1 MDSNSPIGVFD
12 SGLGGLT
19 VLKELRRLLPHEN
32 FIFVGDSAR
41 APYGSRT
48 PEEIISFLQQ
58 FMDYFQSRGVKMAVC
73 ACNTMTSYGYPVIK
87 DKTSFALVPMN
98 PAIIPAVKASAN
110 KHIGVIATEATIKK
124 GMHKQAAS
132 NLDPQIK
139 NEEWIWLFSDDD
151 LMEDNC
157 IRDLNHQINLGIKED
172 VIHFNIN
179 IIDNQDK
186 LIRKTNAYPDHLS
199 SADFFK
205 KLYSWKIEARM
216 PEFVLRRSTFEEKK
230 GFVNFDLAWRSDNA
244 TIIKLAHPNGIKSID
259 TSRINWR
266 YSNENI
272 SGINNLSMIRRKQD
286 STIKFFNWMDSFLK
300 ATKQKYPFGR
310 IYRNI
315 IFSKFLYIRQL
326 NNPEYVFQR
335 LNQVNTPLDKF
346 IIKIYLKTL

>member
-132 NLDPQIK
+132 NLNPQIK
-139 NEEWIWLFSDDD
+139 VFGVGCPKFVPLIETGHIHDDAIDEAVQEYANKFKTFIGLFDVLILFIIQSQFTACSG
-151 LMEDNC
+151 NNPVC
-157 IRDLNHQINLGIKED
+157 LNPIGFILNVKSLYFICHCCGI
-172 VIHFNIN
+172 F
-179 IIDNQDK
+179 
-186 LIRKTNAYPDHLS
+186 L
-199 SADFFK
+199 
-205 KLYSWKIEARM
+205 LYSQV
-216 PEFVLRRSTFEEKK
+216 PPPVL
-230 GFVNFDLAWRSDNA
+230 L
-244 TIIKLAHPNGIKSID
+244 L
-259 TSRINWR
+259 
-266 YSNENI
+266 
-272 SGINNLSMIRRKQD
+272 
-286 STIKFFNWMDSFLK
+286 
-300 ATKQKYPFGR
+300 
-310 IYRNI
+310 
-315 IFSKFLYIRQL
+315 
-326 NNPEYVFQR
+326 
-335 LNQVNTPLDKF
+335 
-346 IIKIYLKTL
+346 

>member
-139 NEEWIWLFSDDD
+139 VFGVGCPKFVPLIETGHIYDDAIDEAVQEYADKFKTSDIHSLILGCTHYPLVIDEIKKYYGSRVRVID
-151 LMEDNC
+151 SPKIVASFL
-157 IRDLNHQINLGIKED
+157 RD
-172 VIHFNIN
+172 V
-179 IIDNQDK
+179 
-186 LIRKTNAYPDHLS
+186 LS
-199 SADFFK
+199 K
-205 KLYSWKIEARM
+205 
-216 PEFVLRRSTFEEKK
+216 
-230 GFVNFDLAWRSDNA
+230 
-244 TIIKLAHPNGIKSID
+244 
-259 TSRINWR
+259 
-266 YSNENI
+266 
-272 SGINNLSMIRRKQD
+272 NNLLNSQNSEG
-286 STIKFFNWMDSFLK
+286 STQFYLSDITKNFEKISKKFFGN
-300 ATKQKYPFGR
+300 
-310 IYRNI
+310 
-315 IFSKFLYIRQL
+315 
-326 NNPEYVFQR
+326 
-335 LNQVNTPLDKF
+335 
-346 IIKIYLKTL
+346 KISLEHKVL

>member
-32 FIFVGDSAR
+32 FIFIGDSAR

-139 NEEWIWLFSDDD
+139 VFGVG
-151 LMEDNC
+151 C
-157 IRDLNHQINLGIKED
+157 
-172 VIHFNIN
+172 
-179 IIDNQDK
+179 
-186 LIRKTNAYPDHLS
+186 P
-199 SADFFK
+199 
-205 KLYSWKIEARM
+205 
-216 PEFVLRRSTFEEKK
+216 
-230 GFVNFDLAWRSDNA
+230 
-244 TIIKLAHPNGIKSID
+244 
-259 TSRINWR
+259 
-266 YSNENI
+266 
-272 SGINNLSMIRRKQD
+272 
-286 STIKFFNWMDSFLK
+286 
-300 ATKQKYPFGR
+300 KYRGR
-310 IYRNI
+310 I
-315 IFSKFLYIRQL
+315 K
-326 NNPEYVFQR
+326 QR
-335 LNQVNTPLDKF
+335 R
-346 IIKIYLKTL
+346 